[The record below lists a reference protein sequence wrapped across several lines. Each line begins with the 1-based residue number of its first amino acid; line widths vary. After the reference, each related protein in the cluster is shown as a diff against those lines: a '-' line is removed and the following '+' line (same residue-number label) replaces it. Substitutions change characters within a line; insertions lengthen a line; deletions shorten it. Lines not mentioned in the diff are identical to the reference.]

1 MRALTPLEGT
11 AGSMGISAPSLLPH
25 QFSTR
30 HKWLALA
37 VIVAVALIA
46 CAPLLLEGAVDG
58 HSIEYNLVWLKHFS
72 AQLAAGEW
80 YPRWLMGMNRGA
92 GSPVFFYYAPL
103 PFYLSSLGVAAFPFL
118 TLNAQLAVGEC
129 LLIALSGVAF
139 FMYARQRVASGTA
152 LVAACLY
159 MLLPYHFEID
169 LWLRQDLGELTIYI
183 CTPLIL
189 LFTEQLLDQHTVEQR
204 GAVAGLALAYAALM
218 FSHLP
223 SGLLFS
229 LCLGV
234 YVAVRQLRRW
244 SWPALQQFAVA
255 IALGV
260 ALAAVYWVPAL
271 FTQQYIQTDKL
282 WTPYFDFHRWL
293 YPATSE
299 QANPFTRRLILL
311 INLTTMLFVLFGAMV
326 WWQRGKAAVAQL
338 LPALALMGAA
348 WFLISPL
355 SVLLWEHAPAL
366 WKVQFPW
373 RVVLV
378 MDLATAIAAM
388 YALQGLRE
396 HAHPGRLVMLASAAG
411 ILLYCLVSADI
422 KNTIGPVDNAR
433 QVTAGFYAVR
443 DGLDAPEY
451 TTPWT
456 QMSARD
462 IANNAPLFDD
472 QVEYNAHDGAVHV
485 VEWSPRRIALNVN
498 LQRPTD
504 LEVRQFY
511 FPNWKIFF
519 GGVRS
524 ALGVQPAKHT
534 GLMRIRA
541 PAGKYRLD
549 LAMVPLLQE
558 WIGGTISVVALLLVA
573 ALLIFRNGSAP
584 ILRAARR
591 HYFRG
596 FPARSYSSSKR
607 SR

>member
-1 MRALTPLEGT
+1 MSVPAPAPALLTKR
-11 AGSMGISAPSLLPH
+11 ID
-25 QFSTR
+25 TR
-30 HKWLALA
+30 RKWLALA
-37 VIVAVALIA
+37 GIVVVALIA
-46 CAPLLLEGAVDG
+46 CAPLLIEGAVDG

-103 PFYLSSLGVAAFPFL
+103 PFYLSSLGVALFPFL
-118 TLNAQLAVGEC
+118 TLNAQLAAGEC
-129 LLIALSGVAF
+129 LLIALSGIAF
-139 FMYARQRVASGTA
+139 FIYARHRVASGTA
-152 LVAACLY
+152 AVAACLY

-189 LFTEQLLDQHTVEQR
+189 LFTEKLMDQPAGEQR
-204 GAVAGLALAYAALM
+204 GAIVGLAVAYAALM

-229 LCLGV
+229 ICLGC
-234 YVAVRQLRRW
+234 YVGVRQLRRF
-244 SWPALQQFAVA
+244 SRLALQQFAIA
-255 IALGV
+255 IALGT

-293 YPATSE
+293 YPASSE
-299 QANPFTRRLILL
+299 QANPFTRRLITL
-311 INLTTMLFVLFGAMV
+311 INITTILFVLFSAMV
-326 WWQRGKAAVAQL
+326 WWQRGKAAVAKL
-338 LPALALMGAA
+338 LPACVLMGAA

-378 MDLATAIAAM
+378 MDFATAIAAM

-396 HAHPGRLVMLASAAG
+396 QAHPGRVAMLASAAG
-411 ILLYCLVSADI
+411 ILLYCFVSADI

-433 QVTAGFYAVR
+433 AVTAGFYAVR

-451 TTPWT
+451 TPPWS
-456 QMSARD
+456 QLSPREIVSND
-462 IANNAPLFDD
+462 GLFDD
-472 QVEYNAHDGAVHV
+472 QIDYNEKDGVVHV
-485 VEWSPRRIALNVN
+485 VEWSAREIELNVK
-498 LQRPTD
+498 LLRPTD
-504 LEVRQFY
+504 LDIRQFY
-511 FPNWKIFF
+511 FPNWRIIADLHT
-519 GGVRS
+519 
-524 ALGVQPAKHT
+524 ALIPQPAKHT

-541 PAGKYRLD
+541 PAGQYQLK

-558 WIGGTISVVALLLVA
+558 WIGGTISVIALMLVG
-573 ALLIFRNGSAP
+573 ALFIFRNGSAR
-584 ILRAARR
+584 ILRTGRR
-591 HYFRG
+591 DYFRSVS
-596 FPARSYSSSKR
+596 SYRQSH
-607 SR
+607 

>member
-1 MRALTPLEGT
+1 MPKQVDVRL
-11 AGSMGISAPSLLPH
+11 
-25 QFSTR
+25 
-30 HKWLALA
+30 KWAA
-37 VIVAVALIA
+37 IGCIVVVALIA
-46 CAPLLLEGAVDG
+46 CAPLLLKGAVDG

-72 AQLAAGEW
+72 AQLATGEW

-103 PFYLSSLGVAAFPFL
+103 PFYLTSLGVALLPFL
-118 TLNAQLAVGEC
+118 TLNAQLAAGEC

-139 FMYARQRVASGTA
+139 FLYARHRVTSGPA
-152 LVAACLY
+152 LLAACLY

-189 LFTEQLLDQHTVEQR
+189 LFTEKLLDQHTVEQR

-229 LCLGV
+229 LCLGC
-234 YVAVRQLRRW
+234 YVGVRQLRQFSRA
-244 SWPALQQFAVA
+244 ALQQFAVA
-255 IALGV
+255 IVLGV

-293 YPATSE
+293 YPASSE

-311 INLTTMLFVLFGAMV
+311 INLTTILFTLFCAMV
-326 WWQRGKAAVAQL
+326 WWQRGRSAAVRL
-338 LPALALMGAA
+338 LPALVLMGAA
-348 WFLISPL
+348 WFLISPA

-396 HAHPGRLVMLASAAG
+396 QVHAGRVVLGLSAAG

-433 QVTAGFYAVR
+433 AVTAGFYAVR

-451 TTPWT
+451 TTPW
-456 QMSARD
+456 SHLSPREIVSND
-462 IANNAPLFDD
+462 RLFDD
-472 QVEYNAHDGAVHV
+472 QIDYNEKDGVVHV
-485 VEWSPRRIALNVN
+485 VEWSPREIELNVK

-504 LEVRQFY
+504 LDIRQFY
-511 FPNWKIFF
+511 FPNWKI
-519 GGVRS
+519 VARDLHT
-524 ALGVQPAKHT
+524 ALIPHPVKHT

-541 PAGKYRLD
+541 PAGQYQLK

-558 WIGGTISVVALLLVA
+558 WIGGTISAIALLLVGT
-573 ALLIFRNGSAP
+573 LIIFRNGSAR
-584 ILRAARR
+584 ILRAGRR
-591 HYFRG
+591 HYFRSFHSRG
-596 FPARSYSSSKR
+596 FR
-607 SR
+607 SRNSRSGN